1 MTTGMATTYTKSFK
15 FILFN
20 DLQLES
26 PENYVFNFFFFLA
39 APQGSML
46 NLSSATRYQ
55 THAPCSRSRVLTTEP
70 LGKTQESDL
79 KKKKKLMKVMNKRTF
94 HNLIKV
100 IAKNCKTVKISFY
113 L

>member
-15 FILFN
+15 FIIFN
-20 DLQLES
+20 DLQLEN
-26 PENYVFNFFFFLA
+26 PENYIFNFFFFLA

-46 NLSSATRYQ
+46 TLSSTTRYQ
-55 THAPCSRSRVLTTEP
+55 AHAPCSRSRVLTTEP
-70 LGKTQESDL
+70 LGKSQESDL
-79 KKKKKLMKVMNKRTF
+79 KKKKKNSWKLRIKGLSS
-94 HNLIKV
+94 LIKV